1 MATRPHADITDP
13 TVRCAVTH
21 GTEAM
26 EFVDVLVADDD
37 WVRGEFEAIVA
48 AGWGGVVPPCP
59 APRQGPHWP
68 RRPGYDHRPTPV
80 QPMRELLTADP
91 APTRQR
97 GPPFDRPAG
106 PGRHWC
112 RPRLRL

>member
-13 TVRCAVTH
+13 MVRCAVTH
-21 GTEAM
+21 GTEAL
-26 EFVDVLVADDD
+26 EFVDLLVADDD